1 MLVDIFAR
9 RYEKTQ
15 LRASFE
21 ERDQR
26 LLVQGFRI
34 LSEDI
39 APYYRDGK
47 ESEYGVGFWTR
58 LHDELSRELGLK
70 ELSPK
75 YYGYYTPWNGN
86 QRFVSGKNTLVSVC
100 ETWMTGPI
108 TGSIDQHI
116 KERLSLVELGFRYHE
131 LELRARAATA
141 KIEPVAAKP
150 TAPPPSILRGRF
162 VVQSNTSMKSSLEK
176 IQELSDHKFRSNVEE
191 LNARFKQAGYPL
203 DYHNGFIQISSDD
216 LVQKEVET
224 PFWRLVS
231 DPRWMNIDL
240 DMKEALDRRDSKGR
254 DPAWYAAKSLES
266 AIKIISDEK
275 RWTHGGE
282 KGAANYIENLAS
294 KQNRFLQPWE
304 ATILK
309 EYFKSVRNPFGH
321 GPGGEE
327 MPSLSPMQTEWAI
340 EFAMSWIKALI
351 KRHHQ

>member
-9 RYEKTQ
+9 RYEQTQ
-15 LRASFE
+15 LRTSFE

-26 LLVQGFRI
+26 LLVQVFRI

-58 LHDELSRELGLK
+58 LHDELSRELGQK

-75 YYGYYTPWNGN
+75 RYGYYTQRNGN
-86 QRFVSGKNTLVSVC
+86 QHFVSGTYALVSVC
-100 ETWMTGPI
+100 ETWMNGPVA
-108 TGSIDQHI
+108 GPIDQHI
-116 KERLSLVELGFRYHE
+116 KERLSLVELGFRYRE
-131 LELRARAATA
+131 LELKVRAATA
-141 KIEPVAAKP
+141 KIEASTSKPAAP
-150 TAPPPSILRGRF
+150 TPLTSGGRLVVRSNPSARPFLEQI
-162 VVQSNTSMKSSLEK
+162 QKSSE
-176 IQELSDHKFRSNVEE
+176 HKFQANVEE
-191 LNARFKQAGYPL
+191 LNTRFRQAGYPL

-216 LVQKEVET
+216 LVQQEVCA

-231 DPRWMNIDL
+231 DARWKNIDV
-240 DMKEALDRRDSKGR
+240 DMKEALDRRDSNGR
-254 DPAWYAAKSLES
+254 DPAWYAARSLES

-275 RWTHGGE
+275 GWAHGGE

-294 KQNRFLQPWE
+294 QKNRFLQPWE
-304 ATILK
+304 AHILK

-321 GPGGEE
+321 GPGGKE

-351 KRHHQ
+351 KRHQN